1 MPSFSFKA
9 RDDKGK
15 ILKGIVEAKDQKEAL
30 GLLHQRQLLVIK
42 LNIHGEDI
50 LTVLNRRLRRVSL
63 TDLTNF
69 TRQLATMFTA
79 GLRLTESLR
88 ILEKQTE
95 NPAMKDIIKELRTD
109 VEGGSSFAAALE
121 KHPCFP
127 TVYTAVVRAGEASGK
142 LDAILLQLAET
153 LEKQRALHSKVI
165 GAMIYPVVILV
176 AMIAVIFVLMI
187 FVVPG
192 LSSVYEAFEADLP
205 MATKILIAT
214 SKFMAKDWWIV
225 ILGMIG
231 LVVLFKMWHGTALG
245 RKQTDLVLLKLPIL
259 GKLQKETVLTGFCRT
274 LGLLSGAGVPLVDGL
289 NIVSD
294 ASGNVVY
301 RDVLKEVAQRVE
313 KGFPLSS
320 VLEGNSLFPAIVV
333 QMAKVGEETGK
344 IDETLTRVAVYF
356 EMETDEMVKGLTT
369 MIEPLIMIV
378 LGVGVG
384 FMVYSI
390 IMPIYNLV
398 GNFN

>member
-42 LNIHGEDI
+42 LKPHGEDI

-69 TRQLATMFTA
+69 TRQLATMFMA

-95 NPAMKDIIKELRTD
+95 NPAMKDVIIELRTD
-109 VEGGSSFAAALE
+109 VESGSSFAAALE

-142 LDAILLQLAET
+142 LDAILSQLAET
-153 LEKQRALHSKVI
+153 LEKQRALHSKII

-192 LSSVYEAFEADLP
+192 LSLVYEAFEADLP
-205 MATKILIAT
+205 PSTKILIAT
-214 SKFMAKDWWIV
+214 SKFMAKDWWMV

-245 RKQTDLVLLKLPIL
+245 RKQTDSLLLKLPLL